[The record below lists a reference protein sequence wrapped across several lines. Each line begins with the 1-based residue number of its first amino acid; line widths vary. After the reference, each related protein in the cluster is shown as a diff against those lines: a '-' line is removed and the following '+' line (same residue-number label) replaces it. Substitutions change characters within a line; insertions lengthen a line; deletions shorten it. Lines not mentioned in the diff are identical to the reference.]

1 MDVTAEALRCESDR
15 VLSERLL
22 AHPTVRRIN
31 GHLERIADR
40 GETSSVRRRLLAT
53 SVRMSESM
61 APDLHGIARECGT
74 RLGLDLD
81 LELYVFA
88 SPVYNAMCF
97 KPEDGR
103 LFVMFASSLLEAFDD
118 GEIRFVMAH
127 ELAHHVYHHHD
138 VPIGYVL
145 AGGEPPDP
153 RLALDLFTWSRYAE
167 ISADRAGA
175 HCAGDLLP
183 VASALFKLASGL
195 TGARIQFSLSD
206 FLAQVDAMQAEHPG
220 SGQQASS
227 EDWFSTHPF
236 SPLRVRALQL
246 FFDSELAGG
255 KLARAELENGVTG
268 LMSLMEPSYLD
279 GRTETAEAMRR
290 LLFAGALVLANADGH
305 ISEEEIK
312 VFEQFFGNRS
322 FKTDLDLDKLAED
335 LKNRIA
341 SVREQASQPQAMQVL
356 RDLCL
361 IARAGGQADEKQE
374 VILEDIALGLGLTRE
389 FVCQALRGN
398 LEPD

>member
-1 MDVTAEALRCESDR
+1 MTASATDFRCESDL
-15 VLSERLL
+15 VLFERLL
-22 AHPTVRRIN
+22 AHPTIRRAN
-31 GHLERIADR
+31 EQLERLEER

-53 SVRMSESM
+53 SVRISETM
-61 APDLHGIARECGT
+61 APDLHATAAECGAA
-74 RLGLDLD
+74 LGLDIE

-88 SPVYNAMCF
+88 SPTYNAMCF

-118 GEIRFVMAH
+118 AEIRFVMAH

-145 AGGEPPDP
+145 AGRERPDP

-167 ISADRAGA
+167 ISADRAGG

-183 VASALFKLASGL
+183 VSSALFKLASGL
-195 TGARIQFSLSD
+195 TGRRIRFNLPD
-206 FLAQVDAMQAEHPG
+206 FLAQVDAMQVETPAAA
-220 SGQQASS
+220 QRATS

-236 SPLRVRALQL
+236 SPLRVRALKL

-255 KLARAELENGVTG
+255 KLSRAELEHGVTG

-305 ISEEEIK
+305 VSEEEIH

-322 FKTDLDLDKLAED
+322 FTADLDIDKLTSD
-335 LKNRIA
+335 LENRIA
-341 SVREQASQPQAMQVL
+341 SVRAQASQPQAMQVL

-361 IARAGGQADEKQE
+361 IARAGGQADERQE
-374 VILEDIALGLGLTRE
+374 TILEEIAVGLGLTRE
-389 FVCQALRGN
+389 FVCQAMRSS

>member
-1 MDVTAEALRCESDR
+1 MNVTATDLRCESEL
-15 VLSERLL
+15 VLYERLL
-22 AHPTVRRIN
+22 AHPAVKRAN
-31 GHLERIADR
+31 EQLERLADR

-53 SVRMSESM
+53 SVRMSETM
-61 APDLHGIARECGT
+61 APDLHAMARECGAA
-74 RLGLDLD
+74 LELDIE

-103 LFVMFASSLLEAFDD
+103 LFVMFASSLLEGFEDA
-118 GEIRFVMAH
+118 EIRFVMGH

-138 VPIGYVL
+138 VPIGFLL
-145 AGGEPPDP
+145 AGGERPDP

-167 ISADRAGA
+167 ISSDRAGA
-175 HCAGDLLP
+175 HCASDMHT
-183 VASALFKLASGL
+183 VSSALFKLASGL
-195 TGARIQFSLSD
+195 SGRRIRFNLND
-206 FLAQVDAMQAEHPG
+206 FLAQVDAMQVESAER
-220 SGQQASS
+220 QRASS

-236 SPLRVRALQL
+236 SPLRVHALKL

-255 KLARAELENGVTG
+255 SLSRAELENGVTG

-279 GRTETAEAMRR
+279 GRTGIAEAMRR
-290 LLFAGALVLANADGH
+290 LLFAGALVVAEADGH
-305 ISEEEIK
+305 ISEAEIK

-322 FKTDLDLDKLAED
+322 FTSNLDVDKLKRD
-335 LKNRIA
+335 LATRIA
-341 SVREQASQPQAMQVL
+341 AVRDQASMPQAMQVL

-361 IARAGGQADEKQE
+361 IARAGGRVDERQQA
-374 VILEDIALGLGLTRE
+374 ILEDIALGLGLTRE
-389 FVCQALRGN
+389 FVCQAVRSN